1 MQNVHVILRKEDLE
15 PARLQGRVVVVFDVM
30 FATTTIAT
38 VLAHGAAA
46 VIPARDADE
55 ARRAAAGL
63 AEGEYL
69 LAGESRLH
77 AIPGFL
83 PAVPLRL
90 LREPLAGRQLV
101 YSTTN
106 GTVALL
112 ESEPAAAVYAGAL
125 VNGRAVAERLASR
138 HGEETVL
145 LVCAGSGGGFNVED
159 FVGAG
164 HVIHHLTSSEP
175 DRWAL
180 TDAALAAREL
190 YRAHAGQLARLLLQC
205 RLGRLMQAAG
215 QLAELEHA
223 ARLDVY
229 DCVPALQERRL
240 VAAVDS
246 EERLYT
252 V

>member
-38 VLAHGAAA
+38 VLPNGAAA
-46 VIPARDADE
+46 RSPARDADE
-55 ARRAAAGL
+55 AGRAAPGL

-69 LAGESRLH
+69 RAGESRLH

-112 ESEPAAAVYAGAL
+112 ESEPAAAVCAGGL
-125 VNGRAVAERLASR
+125 VNGGAVAGRLASR
-138 HGEETVL
+138 HG
-145 LVCAGSGGGFNVED
+145 
-159 FVGAG
+159 
-164 HVIHHLTSSEP
+164 
-175 DRWAL
+175 
-180 TDAALAAREL
+180 
-190 YRAHAGQLARLLLQC
+190 
-205 RLGRLMQAAG
+205 
-215 QLAELEHA
+215 
-223 ARLDVY
+223 
-229 DCVPALQERRL
+229 
-240 VAAVDS
+240 
-246 EERLYT
+246 
-252 V
+252 